1 MKLINTAKM
10 PTWITFQL
18 LERCN
23 LRCNMCYEWGVNGS
37 YLNKKKLAVLP
48 LDKVLSIVDECL
60 TGSPKFEFFGG
71 EPMMYQGIWQV
82 IDRIIQGGAEVS
94 FSTNGT
100 YLEKYAE
107 QLVASQP
114 TKVWVSLDGPQ
125 TINDLQRGRGVFAK
139 ATQGIKKVVQLRE
152 AQGVRFPQ
160 LGVTYVVTPDN
171 YQYIEQFFLQSID
184 LSILS
189 SVSIELQ
196 SYATA
201 QQVADYE
208 SVLKTEFDVDTS
220 SCARGYIQDEKIF
233 SDMNINNLV
242 RQLKVVSRVCK
253 EQGIQFYSQ
262 PGTLEEEN
270 IQHYLSAQ
278 WEKMTDKK
286 SRCAVPWM
294 SVEISA
300 QGDVSTCHSFY
311 DLPIGNIYQ
320 QSLADIW
327 NGERLKKVQQHLR
340 HQLFPI
346 CTACCRYYGG
356 AGTLKSES

>member
-10 PTWITFQL
+10 PSWITLQL

-23 LRCNMCYEWGVNGS
+23 LRCSMCYEWGTNGS
-37 YLNKKKLAVLP
+37 YLNKKNLAVLA
-48 LDKVLSIVDECL
+48 LDKVLSIVDDCL
-60 TGSPKFEFFGG
+60 PEQPKFEFFGG
-71 EPMMYQGIWQV
+71 EPMMYTGIWQV
-82 IDRIIQGGAEVS
+82 IDRIVQGGAEIS

-125 TINDLQRGRGVFAK
+125 TINDQQRGRGVFAK
-139 ATQGIKKVVQLRE
+139 ATRGIEKVVQLRE
-152 AQGVRFPQ
+152 AQGQTFPQ

-171 YQYIEQFFLQSID
+171 YQYIEQFFLQNID
-184 LSILS
+184 LSLLS
-189 SVSIELQ
+189 SISIELQ

-201 QQVADYE
+201 EQVAEYE
-208 SVLKTEFDVDTS
+208 QVLQTKFGVAS
-220 SCARGYIQDEKIF
+220 SPCAQGYIRDKKDF
-233 SDMNINNLV
+233 STMGIKNLV
-242 RQLKVVSRVCK
+242 RQLKAVSQVCRDK
-253 EQGIQFYSQ
+253 GIQFYSQ

-270 IQHYLSAQ
+270 IQHYLSAN
-278 WEKMTDKK
+278 WDKMVDKK
-286 SRCAVPWM
+286 SRCGVPWM
-294 SVEISA
+294 SAEISA
-300 QGDVSTCHSFY
+300 QGDVTTCHSFY
-311 DLPIGNIYQ
+311 DLPIGNVYQ
-320 QSLADIW
+320 QSLGDIW
-327 NGERLKKVQQHLR
+327 NGQRLKKIQQHLR